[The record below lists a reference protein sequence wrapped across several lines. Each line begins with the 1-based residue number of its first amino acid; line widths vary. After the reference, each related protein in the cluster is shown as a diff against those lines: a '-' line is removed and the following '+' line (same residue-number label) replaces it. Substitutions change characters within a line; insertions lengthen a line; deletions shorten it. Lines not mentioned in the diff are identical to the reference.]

1 MRVTILVDNLAARGL
16 EAEWGLSIYV
26 EYQGHAILLDTGASD
41 RFARNADTLGI
52 DLSTVSFGVLSH
64 AHWDHGNGMG
74 TFFARNPT
82 APFYLRQGC
91 GETCYDKTPEG
102 WRYEGLQRGLLTT
115 FAPRIRYV
123 TGDFSPLPG
132 VTLLPHKTPGLAQR
146 GLAANMYR
154 KVGDQWLPDDFS
166 HEQSLVFS
174 TPKGLVIF
182 SGCHGGADNIVRVAD
197 TFPAISAI
205 VGGFHL
211 RHPRPGGP
219 GLRPPA
225 GGDRGNPSNHRTLHR
240 ARGPGHPDPG
250 LGQPG
255 AAPLHRVGADLL
267 TAAETYMYSQK
278 HPL

>member
-182 SGCHGGADNIVRVAD
+182 NSCSHGGVEVIIREVMD
-197 TFPAISAI
+197 TFPGQPIYAML
-205 VGGFHL
+205 GGFHL
-211 RHPRPGGP
+211 FHKPEAEVRSLARKIQSTGVEKIYTGHCTGEKAFQI
-219 GLRPPA
+219 LRQE
-225 GGDRGNPSNHRTLHR
+225 
-240 ARGPGHPDPG
+240 
-250 LGQPG
+250 LG
-255 AAPLHRVGADLL
+255 
-267 TAAETYMYSQK
+267 SQVRQWK
-278 HPL
+278 TGMRISL

>member
-123 TGDFSPLPG
+123 TGDFSPLPASPSCP
-132 VTLLPHKTPGLAQR
+132 TRRRAWRSR
-146 GLAANMYR
+146 GLAANNVPKGGGPVASRMTFPTSR
-154 KVGDQWLPDDFS
+154 VCL
-166 HEQSLVFS
+166 S
-174 TPKGLVIF
+174 TPNGLVIF
-182 SGCHGGADNIVRVAD
+182 NSCCHGGADNIVREVAD
-197 TFPAISAI
+197 TFPGQPISAI

-211 RHPRPGGP
+211 YDTPAQEVRAFAHR
-219 GLRPPA
+219 A

-240 ARGPGHPDPG
+240 PEA
-250 LGQPG
+250 
-255 AAPLHRVGADLL
+255 L
-267 TAAETYMYSQK
+267 TS
-278 HPL
+278 

>member
-102 WRYEGLQRGLLTT
+102 WRYEGLQRG
-115 FAPRIRYV
+115 
-123 TGDFSPLPG
+123 
-132 VTLLPHKTPGLAQR
+132 H
-146 GLAANMYR
+146 
-154 KVGDQWLPDDFS
+154 
-166 HEQSLVFS
+166 
-174 TPKGLVIF
+174 
-182 SGCHGGADNIVRVAD
+182 
-197 TFPAISAI
+197 
-205 VGGFHL
+205 
-211 RHPRPGGP
+211 
-219 GLRPPA
+219 PPA
-225 GGDRGNPSNHRTLHR
+225 PQDAG
-240 ARGPGHPDPG
+240 
-250 LGQPG
+250 PG
-255 AAPLHRVGADLL
+255 AAGPGRQHVPKGGGPVASR
-267 TAAETYMYSQK
+267 
-278 HPL
+278 

>member
-1 MRVTILVDNLAARGL
+1 MRATILVDNLAARGL

-41 RFARNADTLGI
+41 RFARNADALGI

-154 KVGDQWLPDDFS
+154 KVGRIHSPTS
-166 HEQSLVFS
+166 
-174 TPKGLVIF
+174 
-182 SGCHGGADNIVRVAD
+182 RVWS
-197 TFPAISAI
+197 FPP
-205 VGGFHL
+205 
-211 RHPRPGGP
+211 PR
-219 GLRPPA
+219 A
-225 GGDRGNPSNHRTLHR
+225 W
-240 ARGPGHPDPG
+240 
-250 LGQPG
+250 
-255 AAPLHRVGADLL
+255 
-267 TAAETYMYSQK
+267 
-278 HPL
+278 

>member
-1 MRVTILVDNLAARGL
+1 MRATILMDNLAARGL

-41 RFARNADTLGI
+41 RFARNADALGI

-102 WRYEGLQRGLLTT
+102 WRYEGLQRGL
-115 FAPRIRYV
+115 
-123 TGDFSPLPG
+123 
-132 VTLLPHKTPGLAQR
+132 
-146 GLAANMYR
+146 AANMYR

-182 SGCHGGADNIVRVAD
+182 NSCCHGGADNIVREVAD
-197 TFPAISAI
+197 TFPGQPISAI

-211 RHPRPGGP
+211 YDTPAQEVRAFAHRLGETGVTQVITGHCTGP
-219 GLRPPA
+219 EALDILTQVLGSRVQPLSTGL
-225 GGDRGNPSNHRTLHR
+225 
-240 ARGPGHPDPG
+240 
-250 LGQPG
+250 
-255 AAPLHRVGADLL
+255 VL
-267 TAAETYMYSQK
+267 TF
-278 HPL
+278 

>member
-154 KVGDQWLPDDFS
+154 KVPWALPMPTAS
-166 HEQSLVFS
+166 ASQSTTAIKRFTSSRSTRFVLLWEIPSS
-174 TPKGLVIF
+174 TPEMAP
-182 SGCHGGADNIVRVAD
+182 SSHSTD
-197 TFPAISAI
+197 TP
-205 VGGFHL
+205 
-211 RHPRPGGP
+211 
-219 GLRPPA
+219 
-225 GGDRGNPSNHRTLHR
+225 
-240 ARGPGHPDPG
+240 
-250 LGQPG
+250 
-255 AAPLHRVGADLL
+255 
-267 TAAETYMYSQK
+267 TA
-278 HPL
+278 

>member
-1 MRVTILVDNLAARGL
+1 MRATILVDNLAARGL

-41 RFARNADTLGI
+41 RFARNADALGI

-174 TPKGLVIF
+174 TPTGLVIF
-182 SGCHGGADNIVRVAD
+182 NSCCHGGADNIVREVAD
-197 TFPAISAI
+197 TFPGQPISAI

-211 RHPRPGGP
+211 YDTPAQEVRAFAHRLGETGVTQVITGHCTGP
-219 GLRPPA
+219 EALDILTQVLGSRVQPLSTGL
-225 GGDRGNPSNHRTLHR
+225 
-240 ARGPGHPDPG
+240 
-250 LGQPG
+250 
-255 AAPLHRVGADLL
+255 VL
-267 TAAETYMYSQK
+267 TF
-278 HPL
+278 

>member
-102 WRYEGLQRGLLTT
+102 WRYEGLQRGLLSP
-115 FAPRIRYV
+115 PR
-123 TGDFSPLPG
+123 
-132 VTLLPHKTPGLAQR
+132 
-146 GLAANMYR
+146 
-154 KVGDQWLPDDFS
+154 
-166 HEQSLVFS
+166 
-174 TPKGLVIF
+174 
-182 SGCHGGADNIVRVAD
+182 
-197 TFPAISAI
+197 
-205 VGGFHL
+205 
-211 RHPRPGGP
+211 RHP
-219 GLRPPA
+219 PA
-225 GGDRGNPSNHRTLHR
+225 PQDAG
-240 ARGPGHPDPG
+240 
-250 LGQPG
+250 PG
-255 AAPLHRVGADLL
+255 AAGPGRQHVPKGGGPVASR
-267 TAAETYMYSQK
+267 
-278 HPL
+278 

>member
-102 WRYEGLQRGLLTT
+102 WRYEVHRH
-115 FAPRIRYV
+115 
-123 TGDFSPLPG
+123 TG
-132 VTLLPHKTPGLAQR
+132 HQ
-146 GLAANMYR
+146 
-154 KVGDQWLPDDFS
+154 
-166 HEQSLVFS
+166 
-174 TPKGLVIF
+174 
-182 SGCHGGADNIVRVAD
+182 
-197 TFPAISAI
+197 
-205 VGGFHL
+205 
-211 RHPRPGGP
+211 
-219 GLRPPA
+219 
-225 GGDRGNPSNHRTLHR
+225 
-240 ARGPGHPDPG
+240 
-250 LGQPG
+250 
-255 AAPLHRVGADLL
+255 
-267 TAAETYMYSQK
+267 
-278 HPL
+278 

>member
-1 MRVTILVDNLAARGL
+1 MRATILVDNLAARGL

-41 RFARNADTLGI
+41 RFARNADALGI

-132 VTLLPHKTPGLAQR
+132 VTLLPRESWTGPG
-146 GLAANMYR
+146 
-154 KVGDQWLPDDFS
+154 
-166 HEQSLVFS
+166 
-174 TPKGLVIF
+174 T
-182 SGCHGGADNIVRVAD
+182 GGPR
-197 TFPAISAI
+197 S
-205 VGGFHL
+205 
-211 RHPRPGGP
+211 RPGR
-219 GLRPPA
+219 RPTA
-225 GGDRGNPSNHRTLHR
+225 S
-240 ARGPGHPDPG
+240 ARFPPVP
-250 LGQPG
+250 LPPFPRWEG
-255 AAPLHRVGADLL
+255 AAG
-267 TAAETYMYSQK
+267 
-278 HPL
+278 

>member
-1 MRVTILVDNLAARGL
+1 MRATILVDNLAARGL

-132 VTLLPHKTPGLAQR
+132 VTLLPHKTPAWR
-146 GLAANMYR
+146 
-154 KVGDQWLPDDFS
+154 
-166 HEQSLVFS
+166 
-174 TPKGLVIF
+174 
-182 SGCHGGADNIVRVAD
+182 SGAGPPTCTKRWGTSGFPMTSPTSRVWS
-197 TFPAISAI
+197 FPP
-205 VGGFHL
+205 
-211 RHPRPGGP
+211 PR
-219 GLRPPA
+219 A
-225 GGDRGNPSNHRTLHR
+225 W
-240 ARGPGHPDPG
+240 
-250 LGQPG
+250 
-255 AAPLHRVGADLL
+255 
-267 TAAETYMYSQK
+267 
-278 HPL
+278 

>member
-115 FAPRIRYV
+115 FAPV
-123 TGDFSPLPG
+123 SAMSPGTSLPSPASPSCP
-132 VTLLPHKTPGLAQR
+132 TRRRAWR
-146 GLAANMYR
+146 
-154 KVGDQWLPDDFS
+154 
-166 HEQSLVFS
+166 
-174 TPKGLVIF
+174 
-182 SGCHGGADNIVRVAD
+182 SGAWPPTCTERWGTSGFPM
-197 TFPAISAI
+197 TFPTSR
-205 VGGFHL
+205 VWSFPP
-211 RHPRPGGP
+211 PR
-219 GLRPPA
+219 A
-225 GGDRGNPSNHRTLHR
+225 W
-240 ARGPGHPDPG
+240 
-250 LGQPG
+250 
-255 AAPLHRVGADLL
+255 
-267 TAAETYMYSQK
+267 
-278 HPL
+278 